1 MKEKDEISGT
11 IFLDAARARRNAFT
25 EVIFA
30 QGKSVEQMV
39 AIIRKMKEKG
49 ENVFGTRCDA
59 AAAEKL
65 EEQFPDLRYDFL
77 SKTFRLIQKSVP
89 PIAGTLAILAA
100 GTADAPVAE
109 EARHTAQFYGAEAK
123 RFYDVGV
130 AGLHRLLEKI
140 PEIRECDAAIVVA
153 GMEGALPSVLGGL
166 VKIPIIACPTSVG
179 YGAHLAGFTPL
190 MAMLS
195 SCSEGICV
203 VNIDNGFGAAC
214 AALRILRKKIENGG
228 CQGGEI

>member
-1 MKEKDEISGT
+1 MKEKDKISET
-11 IFLDAARARRNAFT
+11 IFLDADRVRRNAFA
-25 EVIFA
+25 EVVFA
-30 QGKSVEQMV
+30 QGKSVEQIS
-39 AIIRKMKEKG
+39 AIIRTLKEKG

-59 AAAEKL
+59 AVAEKL
-65 EEQFPDLRYDFL
+65 TQQFPDLRCDAL

-109 EARHTAQFYGAEAK
+109 EAWHTAQFYGAEAK

-140 PEIRECDAAIVVA
+140 PDIRLCDAAIVVA

-179 YGAHLAGFTPL
+179 YGAHLHGFTPL

-214 AALRILRKKIENGG
+214 AALRILRK
-228 CQGGEI
+228 

>member
-1 MKEKDEISGT
+1 MQEKDKILET
-11 IFLDAARARRNAFT
+11 ILLDAARPQRNAFA

-30 QGKSVEQMV
+30 PGKSVEQIA
-39 AIIRKMKEKG
+39 AIIGTLKEKG
-49 ENVFGTRCDA
+49 ENIFGTRLDP
-59 AAAEKL
+59 AAAETL
-65 EEQFPDLRYDFL
+65 TRQFCDLRYDCL
-77 SKTFRLIQKSVP
+77 SKTFRLIQKAIP
-89 PIAGTLAILAA
+89 PLAGTLAILTA
-100 GTADAPVAE
+100 GTADCPVAE
-109 EARHTAQFYGAEAK
+109 EAWQTAQFYGAEAK
-123 RFYDVGV
+123 RFYDVGI

-140 PEIRECDAAIVVA
+140 PEIRRCDAAIVAA

-179 YGAHLAGFTPL
+179 YGTHLAGFTPL

-195 SCSEGICV
+195 SCSEGITV